1 MKTLESWRFGTTSVT
16 SVASGQ
22 NGFHIPPNIWSS
34 SSSLTISF
42 NQVQSSP
49 IGFFT
54 KARHIERFLVFSS
67 SFYIYKKKACG
78 RCYVCTLYRE
88 GSIEKS
94 WERETHST
102 DVVLF
107 PFPTNYL
114 QTPPRLCVK
123 TASGP
128 TSSFSF
134 YQPNYNQIHTHTQ
147 KVN

>member
-67 SFYIYKKKACG
+67 SFYIFKKRPVADAT
-78 RCYVCTLYRE
+78 YALY
-88 GSIEKS
+88 IVKVQLKS
-94 WERETHST
+94 LERETHST

-134 YQPNYNQIHTHTQ
+134 YQPNYNQIHTHTH
-147 KVN
+147 

>member
-1 MKTLESWRFGTTSVT
+1 MASIFLQTFDLLLLLLLSASIRFNLVQLDSLQRPDTLRDFLCLALPSIYLKKRP
-16 SVASGQ
+16 VADATYALYIVKVQ
-22 NGFHIPPNIWSS
+22 LK
-34 SSSLTISF
+34 SL
-42 NQVQSSP
+42 
-49 IGFFT
+49 
-54 KARHIERFLVFSS
+54 
-67 SFYIYKKKACG
+67 
-78 RCYVCTLYRE
+78 
-88 GSIEKS
+88 
-94 WERETHST
+94 ERETHST